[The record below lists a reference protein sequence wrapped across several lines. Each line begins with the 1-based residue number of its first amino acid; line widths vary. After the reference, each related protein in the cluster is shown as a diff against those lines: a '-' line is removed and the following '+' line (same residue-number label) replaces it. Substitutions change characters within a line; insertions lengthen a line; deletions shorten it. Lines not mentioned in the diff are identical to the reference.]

1 MFGSRIAPADIC
13 VMTRTRGLGTEVAQ
27 ALTDGGLDV
36 LVLGP
41 DTSDDP
47 KRPGV
52 RVATMHRAKGLE
64 FQAVA
69 LVRVEEGTIPVPSPV
84 AADGGDHDHLQQER
98 CLLYV
103 AGSRARERLSVTWTG
118 KPSPLLP
125 RPTAV
130 AVLES
135 GRSPWPNTTRS
146 ATSSADGQPRSP

>member
-64 FQAVA
+64 FRAVA
-69 LVRVEEGTIPVPSPV
+69 LVGVEEGTIPVPPPV
-84 AADGGDHDHLQQER
+84 TSEGGDHDHQHEQQER

-125 RPTAV
+125 
-130 AVLES
+130 
-135 GRSPWPNTTRS
+135 
-146 ATSSADGQPRSP
+146 